1 MTARDSNLERGA
13 GAQPPPPDDYLWDAR
28 GRRDEHVAALER
40 ALSPLRWQS
49 RPLMLDHPAR
59 PMLFR
64 PRLAPLRAAAG
75 LGLMITGAWLVSL
88 FRTSFND
95 IGDMKTTRNTF
106 AGATMAVRTLQGAP
120 RIAGQRIADRGE
132 ISAGQWL
139 ETDGESSAQVAV
151 GDLGTVN
158 VEPDSRLRLVHAHA
172 DEQRLELA
180 RGGLSAFITAPPR
193 LFIVDTPAAAAV
205 DLGCAYRLSVDESG
219 DGEIEVTL
227 GWVSMENH
235 GRESIVPHGAKC
247 ITRKQHGVGTPFYAD
262 ASGVLIEA
270 LQRFDFDD
278 GGDAALEIVLRAA
291 AVRDSLTLWHL
302 LGRTQGEACG
312 RVFDRLATL
321 TPPPN
326 GMSRDAI
333 VRGDQAAID
342 AWRDALV
349 WSPSLPRLQVK

>member
-1 MTARDSNLERGA
+1 MTARDSNLNRGA
-13 GAQPPPPDDYLWDAR
+13 GAQPPPPDDYLWD
-28 GRRDEHVAALER
+28 GGSPRDEQVAALER
-40 ALSPLRWQS
+40 ALSPLRWQHQ
-49 RPLMLDHPAR
+49 PLAMQRRGQSMLLKPA
-59 PMLFR
+59 MT
-64 PRLAPLRAAAG
+64 PLRAAAALALLVG
-75 LGLMITGAWLVSL
+75 GVWLVSL

-95 IGDMKTTRNTF
+95 IGDMKAMRNT

-120 RIAGQRIADRGE
+120 RIAGQRIADRSE

-139 ETDGESSAQVAV
+139 ETDAESSAQVAV

-180 RGGLSAFITAPPR
+180 RGSLRAFITAPPR

-205 DLGCAYRLSVDESG
+205 DLGCAYRLNVDVSG

-235 GRESIVPHGAKC
+235 GRESIVPYGAKC
-247 ITRKQHGVGTPFYAD
+247 ITRKQQGVGTPFYAD
-262 ASGVLIEA
+262 ASAVLIEA

-278 GGDAALEIVLRAA
+278 GGDAALEVVLREA

-302 LGRTQGEACG
+302 LGRTKDESRG
-312 RVFDRLATL
+312 RVFDRLAAL

-326 GMSRDAI
+326 GVSRDAI

-349 WSPSLPRLQVK
+349 WSPNLPRLQVK